1 MKFILDG
8 CDISF
13 TAEAPEDITLKQ
25 LLKQC
30 DKINPDWCACGIC
43 SYEKLGYKEGT
54 PAEIIFDYDSV
65 KKANDD
71 VSCTIV
77 DKEKGGAE

>member
-1 MKFILDG
+1 MKFILNG

-30 DKINPDWCACGIC
+30 DKIKPNWCACGIRSC
-43 SYEKLGYKEGT
+43 RPGEEDDET
-54 PAEIIFDYDSV
+54 EIIIGYDSI
-65 KKANDD
+65 KKADEY

-77 DKEKGGAE
+77 EEGD